1 MLFMEPHQKSLQG
14 VRSFHSWREVN
25 MESKL
30 AALCGLQH
38 SRADLF
44 GFSGSRKK
52 GMAQMLEVVWVAENP
67 GIENLLSSIIC
78 LLTQQGKQR
87 ILK

>member
-1 MLFMEPHQKSLQG
+1 
-14 VRSFHSWREVN
+14 

-30 AALCGLQH
+30 AAQWGLQH

-52 GMAQMLEVVWVAENP
+52 GMAQMLEVAWVAENP
-67 GIENLLSSIIC
+67 GTENSLSSVIC
-78 LLTQQGKQR
+78 LITQQEKQL